1 MATKAAPRVSDRWF
15 KTGLAAVLGAGAG
28 ALLGW
33 AAALRTGGDPAL
45 YVPVF
50 AAAAGPVAAAAL
62 WLLVLN
68 AAETNRQDAA
78 TAADVER
85 AWSLQAS
92 AAAFTDL
99 MVLLA
104 AGIVLQVVTGWAVP
118 LPAYCAAGLAV
129 WTLRYAVTR
138 RRNG

>member
-1 MATKAAPRVSDRWF
+1 MTGKTTSRRLRPLKIGAA
-15 KTGLAAVLGAGAG
+15 AAGGAAAG

-33 AAALRTGGDPAL
+33 AAALQTGGDPAV

-50 AAAAGPVAAAAL
+50 AAAVGPVAAAAF
-62 WLLVLN
+62 WVLVLDS
-68 AAETNRQDAA
+68 AEIRRLDAD

-85 AWSLQAS
+85 SWSRDAA

-104 AGIVLQVVTGWAVP
+104 AGVVVQAVAGWAVP
-118 LPAYCAAGLAV
+118 LPLYCAAGLAV
-129 WTLRYAVTR
+129 WTLRYAVAR
-138 RRNG
+138 HRNS

>member
-1 MATKAAPRVSDRWF
+1 MDTETAARTRRLRIGI
-15 KTGLAAVLGAGAG
+15 TAACGAAAG
-28 ALLGW
+28 VALGW
-33 AAALRTGGDPAL
+33 AVALRTGGDPGL

-50 AAAAGPVAAAAL
+50 AAAVGPVAGAAF
-62 WLLVLN
+62 WMLVLN
-68 AAETNRQDAA
+68 PAESRRLDAA

-85 AWSLQAS
+85 SWSRDAA

-104 AGIVLQVVTGWAVP
+104 AGTVLQVVTGWAVP

-129 WTLRYAVTR
+129 WTLRYAATR